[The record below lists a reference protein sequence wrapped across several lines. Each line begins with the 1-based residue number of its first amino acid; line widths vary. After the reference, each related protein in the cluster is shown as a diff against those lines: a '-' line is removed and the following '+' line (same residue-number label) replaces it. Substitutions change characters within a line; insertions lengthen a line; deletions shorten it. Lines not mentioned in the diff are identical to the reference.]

1 MLNMLSRRKFN
12 VEYLVVQRYFQQPTV
27 KRGLIFRRKRV
38 GKYYIGVRAN
48 SKDESERYQSAL
60 FERGFSWANSGLEI
74 QNHTNFYARIH
85 DKKIITCYHDPSID
99 NESDYLTIDEI
110 LNIS

>member
-1 MLNMLSRRKFN
+1 M
-12 VEYLVVQRYFQQPTV
+12 
-27 KRGLIFRRKRV
+27 

-48 SKDESERYQSAL
+48 SKDESERYQLAL

-99 NESDYLTIDEI
+99 SESDYLTIDEI